1 MFVEVCVRVCGGALK
16 LLQIVA
22 NLLPLIFAT
31 IKEIHPPKVRHPAT
45 HVAAFHVL

>member
-1 MFVEVCVRVCGGALK
+1 MQSVCVGGWGWALK

-31 IKEIHPPKVRHPAT
+31 IKEIRPPKVRHAAT
-45 HVAAFHVL
+45 YVAVRLML